1 MATYFL
7 SQDVGSE
14 SAKAIERKLRSVIPD
29 VVKLGGM
36 DDIVATISAKARE
49 KCTILVVVSPKDGG
63 AFARWIDLAEHHRDR
78 AYFILISDDIAASN
92 YKRLVRTGGGD
103 WVSANAVPHEVID
116 IITRQRTGAQPRS
129 ARHTDPVVVCFAPSA
144 GGVGNTTLA
153 TEVAVHLKSNKS
165 TRDRRICIVDLD
177 FQSSHVCDLL
187 DIEPRLQIQEI
198 SNSPERLDEQ
208 LFDIFISRHASG
220 LHVFA
225 APRSKF
231 DFCEVSTEALDSLFE
246 MISSRY
252 DLVFI
257 DIPVSWFKWTF
268 HVISASDA
276 VIVTGTNTIPVLRQ
290 MAETVTAVRDLRRV
304 SAQFAMVVNR
314 CERRML
320 GGVGRRHHVEKV
332 LGRENVFFIGEDPM
346 IVQAANA
353 GTPMVQS
360 DAGRKT
366 SKEIASLATFC
377 AAVKSTR
384 SAAV

>member
-1 MATYFL
+1 MATYLL
-7 SQDVGSE
+7 SPDVGTE
-14 SAKAIERKLRSVIPD
+14 SVNVIERKLKSGIPD
-29 VVKLGGM
+29 LVKLSSI
-36 DDIVATISAKARE
+36 DDIAATISEKSRE
-49 KCTILVVVSPKDGG
+49 KSTILVVASAKDTGSIS
-63 AFARWIDLAEHHRDR
+63 RLIDLAGRHRDR
-78 AYFILISDDIAASN
+78 VYFILISDDIPASD
-92 YKRLVRTGGGD
+92 YKRLVRSGGGD
-103 WVSANAVPHEVID
+103 WVSANAIPQEVLD
-116 IITRQRTGAQPRS
+116 IIARQRTGGQSRPT
-129 ARHTDPVVVCFAPSA
+129 RHANPVVMCFAPSA
-144 GGVGNTTLA
+144 GGVGNTTIA
-153 TEVAVHLKSNKS
+153 TEIAAYLKTNKS
-165 TRDRRICIVDLD
+165 TKDRRICIVDLD

-231 DFCEVSTEALDSLFE
+231 DFCEVSIEALDSLFE
-246 MISSRY
+246 MIAGRY
-252 DLVFI
+252 DLVLI
-257 DIPVSWFKWTF
+257 DIPVSWFKWTY

-276 VIVTGTNTIPVLRQ
+276 VIVTGTNTIPGLRQ
-290 MAETVTAVRDLRRV
+290 MAETVTAVRDMRRV

-314 CERRML
+314 CERRLL

-332 LGRENVFFIGEDPM
+332 LGRENVFFVGEDPM

-353 GTPMVQS
+353 GTPLALS

-366 SKEIASLATFC
+366 SKEIARLANFC

-384 SAAV
+384 AAMA

>member
-7 SQDVGSE
+7 SQDFGSE

-29 VVKLGGM
+29 IVKLGGM
-36 DDIVATISAKARE
+36 DDIIATIFAKARE
-49 KCTILVVVSPKDGG
+49 KCTILVVGSPKDGT
-63 AFARWIDLAEHHRDR
+63 FARWIDLAEHHRDR
-78 AYFILISDDIAASN
+78 AYFILISDDIPASE

-103 WVSANAVPHEVID
+103 WVSASAVPHEVVD
-116 IITRQRTGAQPRS
+116 IITRQRTGAQQSP

-153 TEVAVHLKSNKS
+153 TEIATHLKSNKS

-231 DFCEVSTEALDSLFE
+231 DFCEVSTEALDSLFQ

-276 VIVTGTNTIPVLRQ
+276 VIVTGTNTIPRLRQ
-290 MAETVTAVRDLRRV
+290 MAETVVAVRDLRRV
-304 SAQFAMVVNR
+304 SAQFAMAVNR
-314 CERRML
+314 CERRMV
-320 GGVGRRHHVEKV
+320 GGVGRRHYVEKI

-353 GTPMVQS
+353 GTPMVLS
-360 DAGRKT
+360 DAGRRT
-366 SKEIASLATFC
+366 SKEIASLASFC
-377 AAVKSTR
+377 ARVKSTR
-384 SAAV
+384 SATV

>member
-1 MATYFL
+1 MATYLL
-7 SQDVGSE
+7 SPDVGTE
-14 SAKAIERKLRSVIPD
+14 SVNVIERKLRSAIPD
-29 VVKLGGM
+29 LVKLSGM
-36 DDIVATISAKARE
+36 DDIIATISGKSRE
-49 KCTILVVVSPKDGG
+49 KSTILVVASPKDGG
-63 AFARWIDLAEHHRDR
+63 SIARLIDLAGHYRDR
-78 AYFILISDDIAASN
+78 AYFILISDDISASD
-92 YKRLVRTGGGD
+92 YKRLVRTSGGD
-103 WVSANAVPHEVID
+103 WVSANAVPQEVLD
-116 IITRQRTGAQPRS
+116 IIARQRTGVQLRT
-129 ARHTDPVVVCFAPSA
+129 ARHADPVVVCFAPSA
-144 GGVGNTTLA
+144 GGVGNTTLV
-153 TEVAVHLKSNKS
+153 TEVASHLKTGRS

-231 DFCEVSTEALDSLFE
+231 DFCEVSVEALDSLFE

-252 DLVFI
+252 DLVLI
-257 DIPVSWFKWTF
+257 DIPVSWFKWTY

-276 VIVTGTNTIPVLRQ
+276 VIVTGTNTIPGLRQ
-290 MAETVTAVRDLRRV
+290 MAETVTAVRDMRRV

-314 CERRML
+314 YERRML
-320 GGVGRRHHVEKV
+320 GGVGRRHHAEKV
-332 LGRENVFFIGEDPM
+332 LGRENVYFIGADPM

-353 GTPMVQS
+353 GTPLAQS

-366 SKEIASLATFC
+366 SKEIECLANFC
-377 AAVKSTR
+377 ATVKSTR
-384 SAAV
+384 AATV

>member
-1 MATYFL
+1 MATYFF
-7 SQDVGSE
+7 SQDGGRA
-14 SAKAIERKLRSVIPD
+14 SAKAIEKKLRSVIPD

-36 DDIVATISAKARE
+36 DDVVATISAKARE
-49 KCTILVVVSPKDGG
+49 TCTILVAVSPKDGG
-63 AFARWIDLAEHHRDR
+63 AFARWIDLAEHHGDR
-78 AYFILISDDIAASN
+78 AFFILISDDIPASD

-103 WVSANAVPHEVID
+103 WVSASAVPHEVVD
-116 IITRQRTGAQPRS
+116 TITRQRTGSHQRPV
-129 ARHTDPVVVCFAPSA
+129 RHSDPVVVCFAPSA

-153 TEVAVHLKSNKS
+153 TEVAAHIKSYKS

-276 VIVTGTNTIPVLRQ
+276 VIVTGINTIPGLRQ
-290 MAETVTAVRDLRRV
+290 M
-304 SAQFAMVVNR
+304 
-314 CERRML
+314 
-320 GGVGRRHHVEKV
+320 
-332 LGRENVFFIGEDPM
+332 
-346 IVQAANA
+346 
-353 GTPMVQS
+353 
-360 DAGRKT
+360 
-366 SKEIASLATFC
+366 
-377 AAVKSTR
+377 
-384 SAAV
+384 